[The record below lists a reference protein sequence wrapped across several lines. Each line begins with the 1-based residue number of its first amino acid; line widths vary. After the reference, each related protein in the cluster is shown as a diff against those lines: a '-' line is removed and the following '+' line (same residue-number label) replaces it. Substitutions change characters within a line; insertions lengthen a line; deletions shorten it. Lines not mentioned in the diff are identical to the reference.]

1 MNTSNSMVDVRSLLD
16 LEAEENDETLVEEE
30 DDDDLGALG
39 KSYRIRPL
47 SDYKFRGLS
56 C

>member
-1 MNTSNSMVDVRSLLD
+1 MSRSLVDVRSLLD
-16 LEAEENDETLVEEE
+16 LEAEENDESLVVEEE

-47 SDYKFRGLS
+47 SDFKFRGLS